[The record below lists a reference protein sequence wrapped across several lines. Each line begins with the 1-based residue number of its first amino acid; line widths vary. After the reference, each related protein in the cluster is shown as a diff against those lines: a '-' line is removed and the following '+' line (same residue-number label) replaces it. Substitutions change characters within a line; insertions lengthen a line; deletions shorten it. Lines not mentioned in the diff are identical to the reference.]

1 MFIFFLHDFLRS
13 ENSGIQGSF
22 LQFFNFNKLTRLK
35 CLSKEIH
42 HLHDLLFNMYH
53 YNIIYSLTYIIYR
66 HITHTVLTIF
76 QFYKNIYKNVK
87 KSLQKNF
94 IFKTHPLTIFT
105 WNIISFEVKIL
116 EFFNFNKPKFQ
127 IFIFIKRNSSFYKY
141 VSLKII
147 C

>member
-1 MFIFFLHDFLRS
+1 MFIFFLHNFLRS

-22 LQFFNFNKLTRLK
+22 LQFFNFNKLILK

-42 HLHDLLFNMYH
+42 HLHDLFFNMYH
-53 YNIIYSLTYIIYR
+53 YIFFNIYHLSSYN
-66 HITHTVLTIF
+66 TVLTIF